1 MVLTAAVMLLLVSVS
16 ARADTES
23 YHLAKYRAPVDQAVQ
38 KALAFLA
45 KRLASDASFASEVK
59 NLNAVSGLA
68 GMAFLSVGHT
78 PGRGPYGDVVNRCID
93 FILATPAEGPHGG
106 AAKGWLGRSGHDKMY
121 GHAIATLFLCEV
133 SGMVDPERQKKIDV
147 LLPKAL
153 KVILAAQAIR
163 KEARFA
169 GGWRY
174 KPDSP
179 DSDLSV
185 SGWCLMAL
193 RSARLNGAP
202 VPAEAIK
209 KAIGFVNR
217 CYNGGTGRRGSHP
230 STFHNWPSFNYQPG
244 TVSAPHNAHGTSAVG
259 LFCREIC
266 GYHDDDINR
275 RCAGF
280 VMGWAGHSLPAAA
293 SPGRHSSNEYVTYY
307 ASNAMFQLGGKYW
320 EQFAPRLYAHL
331 LAYQRDDGSWN
342 GPYTPQYGQTFST
355 SMYVLSLT
363 VSYCQ
368 LPIYQR

>member
-1 MVLTAAVMLLLVSVS
+1 MKKVMLLTAAAMLLFVPGSGPG
-16 ARADTES
+16 RADTES
-23 YHLAKYRAPVDQAVQ
+23 YWLAKHRASVDQAVQ

-45 KRLASDASFASEVK
+45 KRLASDESLAREVK
-59 NLNAVSGLA
+59 GMSAVAGLA

-121 GHAIATLFLCEV
+121 GHAIATLFLSQV
-133 SGMVDPERQKKIDV
+133 SGMVDPERQKKMDV

-153 KVILAAQAIR
+153 KVILTAQAVK

-179 DSDLSV
+179 DSDLSI

-202 VPAEAIK
+202 VPAEAIQ
-209 KAIGFVNR
+209 KAIAFVNR
-217 CYNGGTGRRGSHP
+217 CRAGNGG
-230 STFHNWPSFNYQPG
+230 FHYQPG
-244 TVSAPHNAHGTSAVG
+244 SHVSPGMSGVG
-259 LFCREIC
+259 LLCRELT
-266 GYHDDDINR
+266 GHHDDEINR
-275 RCAGF
+275 RCGDY
-280 VMGWAGHSLPAAA
+280 VSGWPHHD
-293 SPGRHSSNEYVTYY
+293 SPPHLTSYHEYNTYY
-307 ASNAMFQLGGKYW
+307 ISQGLFQLGGKYW
-320 EQFAPRLYAHL
+320 ERFAPRLYKYL
-331 LAYQRDDGSWN
+331 VKYQRDDGGWTGSSDAS
-342 GPYTPQYGQTFST
+342 YGRLYPT

-363 VSYCQ
+363 VSYRQ